1 MTKVYYFHNIMWSRY
16 RLTLFDVIEEKID
29 SDVNFHVYQMAFTER
44 SRQTINQEIP
54 HVNHK
59 SSLFFKGC
67 YEDIPVVN
75 KLLFIFDVILNGRPN
90 IIVVTGYSSVES
102 WFVWFL
108 KSIFGFKLLV
118 TVDSGPN
125 RTKNFVFK
133 SLLKKLFLSQT
144 NLILAYGD
152 STVVNLLSLNVSSKK
167 IIWPFHCIDKQ
178 FYLKSDFL
186 LSLRRSRFDGKIR
199 FLFVGRLSPEKNI
212 VFMLHNFAYAFGN
225 SRLVSLCVVGDGPL
239 RDEVQRFADSNTNIF
254 YDGPKSGSQ
263 LVEYYL
269 NSTALILPSTYEPW
283 GLVANE
289 ALCLGASLVVS
300 ERCGCVPSF
309 ADKDAGVYVF
319 DPLSKTSFLE
329 SLNNVIVDSK
339 CFDGG
344 LIERNRTLGNK
355 FSPELCAELFCR
367 SIYSLLE

>member
-1 MTKVYYFHNIMWSRY
+1 MWSRY
-16 RLTLFDVIEEKID
+16 RITLFDVIEEKID
-29 SDVNFHVYQMAFTER
+29 PDVDFRVFQMAFTER
-44 SRQTINQEIP
+44 SRQTINPEVP

-59 SSLFFKGC
+59 CSVFFRDC
-67 YEDIPVVN
+67 YEDIGVVN
-75 KLLFIFDVILNGRPN
+75 KLLRVFDVILKGRPN
-90 IIVVTGYSSVES
+90 IIVATGYSSVES

-108 KSIFGFKLLV
+108 KGIFGFKFLV
-118 TVDSGPN
+118 TVDSGLN
-125 RTKNFVFK
+125 RTNNFFFK
-133 SLLKKLFLSQT
+133 SLLKKLFLSRA
-144 NLILAYGD
+144 NVILAYGD
-152 STVVNLLSLNVSSKK
+152 STVANLLSLNVSSKK
-167 IIWPFHCIDKQ
+167 IIWPFHCVDKQ
-178 FYLKSDFL
+178 FYLKKDFL
-186 LSLRRSRFDGKIR
+186 LSQRRAKFDGKIR
-199 FLFVGRLSPEKNI
+199 FLFVGRLSSEKNI
-212 VFMLHNFAYAFGN
+212 DFMLRNFTYAFSN
-225 SRLVSLCVVGDGPL
+225 SCLVSLCVVGDGPL
-239 RDEVQRFADSNTNIF
+239 RDEVQHFADSNTNIF

-309 ADKDAGVYVF
+309 AEKDAGVYVF

-339 CFDGG
+339 YFNGD

-355 FSPELCAELFCR
+355 FSPELCAELFCT
-367 SIYSLLE
+367 SIYSLLK